1 MTATSVEIGEGLRR
15 ILLTARTTPGRW
27 GTPKGLTQDQAA
39 HGAGIS
45 AVLYR
50 NLENGYTSTTK
61 VPTLVNICEFLGV
74 DPDFLDMQG
83 YRQVAEELRIRLQLG
98 NKVILD
104 LDRLSRLT
112 PAEEDELLL
121 ILEKLAQPVPR
132 PEDRLRRLEGAA

>member
-1 MTATSVEIGEGLRR
+1 MTASSVEIGADLRR

-39 HGAGIS
+39 HGSGVS

-50 NLENGYTSTTK
+50 NLENGYTIRAK
-61 VPTLVNICEFLGV
+61 APTLVNICEFLGI
-74 DPDFLDMQG
+74 DPEFLDMRG
-83 YRQVAEELRIRLQLG
+83 YHQVAEELRIRLQLG

-112 PAEEDELLL
+112 PEEEQELMF
-121 ILEKLAQPVPR
+121 ILEKLTSPGR
-132 PEDRLRRLEGAA
+132 MEGAA